1 MEPAP
6 RGPGTASGVA
16 ASRAAAYA
24 QLLDPVLAILGCA
37 PGSAAPTQL
46 LRALLRTTDPSGLA
60 RGVASELDE
69 EVFATIRKCWVM
81 SMRVFRATP
90 RSEDGVYHAAMML
103 LEEVWNAAAEARA
116 VACEPE
122 LSLLKR
128 LMNAWSAE
136 ERAALLRPAEA
147 AQALTSHGG
156 LFFSLLDQEWQRCA
170 QQDSWGDSFLEGE
183 KARRLAKLADI
194 RCEARQRAADV

>member
-1 MEPAP
+1 MS
-6 RGPGTASGVA
+6 SGVT

-46 LRALLRTTDPSGLA
+46 LRSLLRTSDPSSLA

-69 EVFATIRKCWVM
+69 DLFSVIRKCWVM

-90 RSEDGVYHAAMML
+90 RAEDGVYYVGMML

-116 VACEPE
+116 AACEPE

-194 RCEARQRAADV
+194 RCEARRRAADP